1 MIGALHEHRR
11 ELVEAQLAVRLRV
24 DDLFGI
30 LGQLERLVILLQIAN
45 APRRLAT
52 ENVLLDPVDGAADQR
67 TELVDRGAEAAAP
80 VELIKQPAGLELLG
94 QCGKS
99 EEHTSEL
106 QSLMRISYAV
116 FCLKKQTTQQK
127 ARTRRAPTTTSRP

>member
-24 DDLFGI
+24 DDLLGI

-80 VELIKQPAGLELLG
+80 VELIKQPADR
-94 QCGKS
+94 KS
-99 EEHTSEL
+99 
-106 QSLMRISYAV
+106 
-116 FCLKKQTTQQK
+116 
-127 ARTRRAPTTTSRP
+127 TRLNSSH